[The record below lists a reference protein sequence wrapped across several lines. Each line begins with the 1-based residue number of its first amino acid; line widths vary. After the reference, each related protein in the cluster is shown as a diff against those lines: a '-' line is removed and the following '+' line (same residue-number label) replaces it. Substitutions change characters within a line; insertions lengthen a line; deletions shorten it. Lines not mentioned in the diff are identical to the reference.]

1 MNRIVA
7 ELRASFLQRCQTS
20 PDYDW
25 WMNMGMKNGKL
36 AVFDVGDNTIK
47 YDNFHVM
54 DVSDI

>member
-25 WMNMGMKNGKL
+25 WMNTNKQKKGINYQ
-36 AVFDVGDNTIK
+36 T
-47 YDNFHVM
+47 YDSFFEN
-54 DVSDI
+54 